1 MYITLIK
8 DGGEKMVKNIKKTL
22 QIIAICV
29 CTLTFSIQS
38 ITIADEQ
45 DEAFDGG
52 DTYAIQDEDY
62 NVWVKDIQTGCVSE
76 ETYSSKQISE
86 LLEAEPFIP
95 TNSGSTSI
103 RQIIGSDDRYTTAS
117 NSEEYR
123 HTCYIL
129 SIYEDGSAVGGT
141 GFLIGPNT
149 VATSA
154 HVICN
159 GKFASTVKVY
169 LESKNQTDSNKI
181 ANGVQMIVGSVDTNN
196 IKNGWGLIELDKPLG
211 NTAGYYGFSAAGSVG
226 KDVILTGFHGDKDVM
241 STSKGKITDIQNNVL
256 YHNCDMISGASGS
269 PIYESSGMAYGV
281 NYGSYAGN
289 NLATYIDINLFE
301 HFNSARVQYSLS
313 EQGYLDSVSTD
324 EIKGWAFNPESRYD
338 SKRVDIYVYDS
349 NGKLHDSGPTSAK
362 KYRPDVGLHG
372 FSYPISWLKYQPGEY
387 KVYAY
392 VIGVW
397 GGNPLLKNSPKSYN
411 VRQSTGTVDYV
422 NSSGIGGWVWKPD
435 APNDAIEAHVYF
447 YDADTGSLLYGK
459 AVKADTYRADL
470 YRDGRGN
477 GKHGFSFSVDWKQWG
492 VKRIKVETYSVDNS
506 GYNPKVSSKIYTVE

>member
-1 MYITLIK
+1 M
-8 DGGEKMVKNIKKTL
+8 
-22 QIIAICV
+22 
-29 CTLTFSIQS
+29 CTLTFSMQS

-95 TNSGSTSI
+95 TNSG
-103 RQIIGSDDRYTTAS
+103 
-117 NSEEYR
+117 
-123 HTCYIL
+123 
-129 SIYEDGSAVGGT
+129 
-141 GFLIGPNT
+141 
-149 VATSA
+149 
-154 HVICN
+154 
-159 GKFASTVKVY
+159 
-169 LESKNQTDSNKI
+169 
-181 ANGVQMIVGSVDTNN
+181 
-196 IKNGWGLIELDKPLG
+196 
-211 NTAGYYGFSAAGSVG
+211 
-226 KDVILTGFHGDKDVM
+226 
-241 STSKGKITDIQNNVL
+241 
-256 YHNCDMISGASGS
+256 
-269 PIYESSGMAYGV
+269 
-281 NYGSYAGN
+281 
-289 NLATYIDINLFE
+289 
-301 HFNSARVQYSLS
+301 
-313 EQGYLDSVSTD
+313 
-324 EIKGWAFNPESRYD
+324 
-338 SKRVDIYVYDS
+338 
-349 NGKLHDSGPTSAK
+349 PTSADN
-362 KYRPDVGLHG
+362 YRDDVGLHG

-447 YDADTGSLLYGK
+447 YDADTGRLLYGK

>member
-1 MYITLIK
+1 
-8 DGGEKMVKNIKKTL
+8 MVKNIKKTL

-29 CTLTFSIQS
+29 CTLTFSMQS

-52 DTYAIQDEDY
+52 DTYAIQNEDY
-62 NVWVKDIQTGCVSE
+62 SVWVKDVETGVVSE
-76 ETYSSKQISE
+76 ETYSSSQESE
-86 LLEAEPFIP
+86 LLEAEPFFPDI
-95 TNSGSTSI
+95 SGLVSTQKI
-103 RQIIGSDDRYTTAS
+103 LGNDDRYITSS
-117 NSEEYR
+117 NSWEYR
-123 HTCYIL
+123 CTCYIL
-129 SIYEDGSAVGGT
+129 ATFDNGTTLSGT

-159 GKFASTVKVY
+159 GKFANTVEVR
-169 LESKNQTDSNKI
+169 LESKNQNDSSKI
-181 ANGVQMIVGSVDTNN
+181 ANGLQMIVGSTDGGN
-196 IKNGWGLIELDKPLG
+196 IEYGWGLIELDKPLG
-211 NTAGYYGFSAAGSVG
+211 NTAGYYGFSSAGSVG
-226 KDVILTGFHGDKDVM
+226 KDVTLTGFHADKQVM
-241 STSKGKITDIQNNVL
+241 ETSKGKITNINNNIL
-256 YHNCDMISGASGS
+256 HHTCDMVAGASGS
-269 PIYESSGMAYGV
+269 PIYESSGMAYGI
-281 NYGSYAGN
+281 NYGNDEDG
-289 NLATYIDINLFE
+289 NLATNISGGLFE
-301 HFNSARVQYSLS
+301 RFNSARVQYSLS

-349 NGKLHDSGPTSAK
+349 NGKLHDSGPTSADN
-362 KYRPDVGLHG
+362 YRDDVGLHG

-447 YDADTGSLLYGK
+447 YDADTGRLLYGK